1 MNKYLFIILI
11 IVISALVFIYVP
23 VFKDLSINPFQEKT
37 LQGTTMD
44 SIKHIDVAE
53 FRSSFY
59 LYKTIFPFDFIYGE
73 PLWGALLYKNPRF
86 LSEEDKQNIEFYN
99 DCLEIGVDLNR
110 DINFFTITTK
120 AYAGFQIDEYLIDP
134 IINLDEVEKRIILK
148 EPASVILSLEV
159 LDNLKEEGF
168 PDVNLT
174 PNQWKNLV
182 NLLLPKIEE
191 EIVNRGLIESSKDSN
206 RLFIENIFTA
216 VGWAEVRFK

>member
-1 MNKYLFIILI
+1 M
-11 IVISALVFIYVP
+11 
-23 VFKDLSINPFQEKT
+23 
-37 LQGTTMD
+37 
-44 SIKHIDVAE
+44 
-53 FRSSFY
+53 
-59 LYKTIFPFDFIYGE
+59 
-73 PLWGALLYKNPRF
+73 
-86 LSEEDKQNIEFYN
+86 
-99 DCLEIGVDLNR
+99 
-110 DINFFTITTK
+110 
-120 AYAGFQIDEYLIDP
+120 
-134 IINLDEVEKRIILK
+134 
-148 EPASVILSLEV
+148 ILSLEV